1 VLVGLVALV
10 LAPWITS
17 ASGRPRNA
25 SAGIPYSFT
34 VSATA
39 PDDRLQ
45 GLLEAGVAIAGGLEL
60 EQILP
65 RLVQTACDLTGA
77 RYGAIGVLDE
87 SGNRLAQFITA
98 GLGDEARAAIGDPP
112 TGRGILGVLIT
123 DARPLRLSDIG
134 TDPRSV
140 GFPPNHPPMRT
151 FLGVPVI
158 AGGSVFGNLYLT
170 EKRAG
175 DFTEADEGV
184 AVMLAAQAGA
194 AIQNARLFAE
204 ARNHANA
211 LERAWTE
218 LSSVDELL
226 GAILSG
232 GERDDVLQLLA
243 DQAVR
248 VVPAATIGI
257 ALPEDDRTM
266 LRYVAAGGERGGRLR
281 GHTVPVAGSKVGAA
295 LLARRVVRVDDIQAD
310 PDAYAPTGR
319 IAGVRSLL
327 IVPIVRRFE
336 AVGVIVAGDRTT
348 SAAQADD
355 DERLLQ
361 AYAMR
366 TVLVLELNQALS
378 AERSR
383 ADAVERLVA
392 SEIRDASRRETL
404 RRVVEAQE
412 RERRRLAIELHDET
426 GQSLAAVLMGLRRL
440 EESTDP
446 AAVRATVEELR
457 ATVVNAVQELRA
469 LAVELRPK
477 ALDDFGLSPALER
490 LIDTYS
496 RRTGLTVDSHL
507 AGLEPRLPE
516 PVESALY
523 RIVQEALTNIAKHAG
538 ASTVSVVTRRDGD
551 RIVMVIEDN
560 GEGFDAGTPAD
571 GLGLVSMRERAE
583 LLGGS
588 LQVESDPGHG
598 TTLVVEVPA

>member
-1 VLVGLVALV
+1 M
-10 LAPWITS
+10 
-17 ASGRPRNA
+17 
-25 SAGIPYSFT
+25 PYSPT

-39 PDDRLQ
+39 PDNRLQ
-45 GLLEAGVAIAGGLEL
+45 ALLDAGVAIAGGLEL

-65 RLVQTACDLTGA
+65 RLVQSACDLTGA
-77 RYGAIGVLDE
+77 KYGALGVLDE

-98 GLGDEARAAIGDPP
+98 GLSDEQRDSIGDLP

-123 DARPLRLSDIG
+123 DARPLRLPDIG

-140 GFPPNHPPMRT
+140 GFPPHHPPMRS

-170 EKRAG
+170 EKADG
-175 DFTEADEGV
+175 DFTEGDEGV
-184 AVMLAAQAGA
+184 AVMLAAQAGV
-194 AIQNARLFAE
+194 AIQNARLFAD
-204 ARNHANA
+204 AKSHAEA

-232 GERDDVLQLLA
+232 GERDSVLQLLA

-248 VVPAATIGI
+248 VIPSAVIGI
-257 ALPEDDRTM
+257 ALPEEDRTV
-266 LRYVAAGGERGGRLR
+266 LRYVAAAGDRADRLR
-281 GHTVPVAGSKVGAA
+281 QHTVPVGGSKVGAA
-295 LLARRVVRVDDIQAD
+295 LLARRVVRVDDLESD

-336 AVGVIVAGDRTT
+336 AVGVIVAGDRQTPE
-348 SAAQADD
+348 ALEGEG
-355 DERLLQ
+355 ERLLQ
-361 AYAMR
+361 AYATR
-366 TVLVLELNQALS
+366 TVLVLELAQTLAT
-378 AERSR
+378 ERDR
-383 ADAVERLVA
+383 ANAVERLVA
-392 SEIRDASRRETL
+392 SEIRDAARRETL
-404 RRVVEAQE
+404 RRVVDAQE

-440 EESTDP
+440 EESGDP
-446 AAVRATVEELR
+446 ATVRATVEELR
-457 ATVVNAVQELRA
+457 GTVVNAVQELRA

-477 ALDDFGLSPALER
+477 ALDDFGLAPALER

-496 RRTGLTVDSHL
+496 RRTGLEVDSHL
-507 AGLEPRLPE
+507 AGLEPRLDE

-523 RIVQEALTNIAKHAG
+523 RIAQEALTNIAKHAG
-538 ASTVSVVTRRDGD
+538 ASAVSIVTRRTGE
-551 RIVMVIEDN
+551 RLTMIVEDN
-560 GEGFDAGTPAD
+560 GTGFDATAPAE

-588 LQVESDPGHG
+588 LRLESSTEHG

>member
-1 VLVGLVALV
+1 M
-10 LAPWITS
+10 
-17 ASGRPRNA
+17 
-25 SAGIPYSFT
+25 PYSPT

-45 GLLEAGVAIAGGLEL
+45 ALLDAGVAIAGGLEL
-60 EQILP
+60 DQILP
-65 RLVQTACDLTGA
+65 RLVQLACDLTGA
-77 RYGAIGVLDE
+77 RYGALGVLDE
-87 SGNRLAQFITA
+87 SGNRLDQFITA
-98 GLGDEARAAIGDPP
+98 GLTGDERELIGDLP

-123 DARPLRLSDIG
+123 DARPLRLPDIH

-158 AGGSVFGNLYLT
+158 AGGSLFGNLYLT
-170 EKRAG
+170 EKRDG

-184 AVMLAAQAGA
+184 AVMLAAQAGV

-204 ARNHANA
+204 ARSHADA

-232 GERDDVLQLLA
+232 GARDEVLQLLA
-243 DQAVR
+243 EQAVR
-248 VVPAATIGI
+248 VIPSAVIGI
-257 ALPEDDRTM
+257 ALPEENRTV
-266 LRYVAAGGERGGRLR
+266 LRYVAAAGERGERLR
-281 GHTVPVAGSKVGAA
+281 QHTVPVGGSKVGAA
-295 LLARRVVRVDDIQAD
+295 LLARRVVRVDDLEAD

-336 AVGVIVAGDRTT
+336 AVGVIVAGDRRTADAL
-348 SAAQADD
+348 AAEDD
-355 DERLLQ
+355 RLLQ
-361 AYAMR
+361 AYATR
-366 TVLVLELNQALS
+366 TVLVLELAQALG
-378 AERSR
+378 AERDR

-392 SEIRDASRRETL
+392 SEIRDAARRETL

-426 GQSLAAVLMGLRRL
+426 GQSLAAVLMGLRRI
-440 EESTDP
+440 EEAGET
-446 AAVRATVEELR
+446 AAVRSTVAELR
-457 ATVVNAVQELRA
+457 ETVVNAVQELRA

-477 ALDDFGLSPALER
+477 ALDDFGLAPALER
-490 LIDTYS
+490 LVDTYS
-496 RRTGLTVDSHL
+496 RRTGLDVDSHL
-507 AGLEPRLPE
+507 AGLEPRLAE

-523 RIVQEALTNIAKHAG
+523 RIAQEALTNIAKHAG
-538 ASTVSVVTRRDGD
+538 AGAVSIVTRRDGE
-551 RIVMVIEDN
+551 RLTMIVEDN
-560 GEGFDAGTPAD
+560 GTGFDAAAPAE

-588 LQVESDPGHG
+588 LRVESTEHG

>member
-1 VLVGLVALV
+1 M
-10 LAPWITS
+10 
-17 ASGRPRNA
+17 
-25 SAGIPYSFT
+25 
-34 VSATA
+34 SATA

-45 GLLEAGVAIAGGLEL
+45 ALLDAGVAIASGLEL
-60 EQILP
+60 EAILP

-77 RYGAIGVLDE
+77 RYGALGVLDE
-87 SGNRLAQFITA
+87 SGNRLAQFITT
-98 GLGDEARAAIGDPP
+98 GIGDEARVAIGDPP
-112 TGRGILGVLIT
+112 TGKGILGVLIT
-123 DARPLRLSDIG
+123 DARPLRLADIG
-134 TDPRSV
+134 SDPRSV
-140 GFPPNHPPMRT
+140 GFPPNHPPMRS

-170 EKRAG
+170 EKAEG
-175 DFTEADEGV
+175 GEFTDADEAV
-184 AVMLAAQAGA
+184 AIMLAAQAGA

-204 ARNHANA
+204 AREHAQA

-232 GERDDVLQLLA
+232 AARDEVLQLLA
-243 DQAVR
+243 EQAVR
-248 VVPAATIGI
+248 VVPAAVMGI

-266 LRYVAAGGERGGRLR
+266 LRYVAAAGDRGDRLR
-281 GHTVPVAGSKVGAA
+281 QHAVPIAGSKVGAA
-295 LLARRVVRVDDIQAD
+295 LLARRVVRVEDLESD

-319 IAGVRSLL
+319 VAGVRSLL

-336 AVGVIVAGDRTT
+336 AVGVIVAGDRST
-348 SAAQADD
+348 SAAMAAD
-355 DERLLQ
+355 DERILK
-361 AYAMR
+361 AYATR
-366 TVLVLELNQALS
+366 TVLVLELAQALS
-378 AERSR
+378 TERER

-392 SEIRDASRRETL
+392 SEIRDAARRETL

-440 EESTDP
+440 EESGDP
-446 AAVRATVEELR
+446 EGMRATVQELR

-477 ALDDFGLSPALER
+477 ALDDFGLGPALER

-496 RRTGLTVDSHL
+496 RRTGLAVESHL
-507 AGLEPRLPE
+507 GGLESRLPE
-516 PVESALY
+516 PVESAFY
-523 RIVQEALTNIAKHAG
+523 RIAQEALTNIAKHAG
-538 ASTVSVVTRRDGD
+538 ASSVSIVTRRDAD
-551 RIVMVIEDN
+551 KLTMVVEDN
-560 GEGFDAGTPAD
+560 GAGFEAAAPAG

-588 LQVESDPGHG
+588 LTVESSPEHG

>member
-1 VLVGLVALV
+1 
-10 LAPWITS
+10 
-17 ASGRPRNA
+17 
-25 SAGIPYSFT
+25 

-39 PDDRLQ
+39 PDDRLRA
-45 GLLEAGVAIAGGLEL
+45 LLDAGVAIASGLEL
-60 EQILP
+60 DQILP
-65 RLVQTACDLTGA
+65 RLVQSACDLTGA

-98 GLGDEARAAIGDPP
+98 GLGDAEREAIGDLP

-123 DARPLRLSDIG
+123 DARPLRLSDLG

-140 GFPPNHPPMRT
+140 GFPPNHPPMRN

-170 EKRAG
+170 EKRDG
-175 DFTEADEGV
+175 DFTEDDEAV
-184 AVMLAAQAGA
+184 AIMLAAQAGA

-204 ARNHANA
+204 ARDHAEA

-218 LSSVDELL
+218 VSSVDELL

-232 GERDDVLQLLA
+232 GARDDVLQLLA
-243 DQAVR
+243 EQAVR
-248 VVPAATIGI
+248 AVPAAVIGI
-257 ALPEDDRTM
+257 ALPEDNRTM
-266 LRYVAAGGERGGRLR
+266 LRYAAAAGERGARLR
-281 GHTVPVAGSKVGAA
+281 QHTVPVGGSKVGAA
-295 LLARRVVRVDDIQAD
+295 LLARRVVKVDDLESD

-336 AVGVIVAGDRTT
+336 AVGVIVAGDREGATT
-348 SAAQADD
+348 LSGE

-361 AYAMR
+361 AYAAR
-366 TVLVLELNQALS
+366 TVLALELAQALS
-378 AERSR
+378 TERDR

-440 EESTDP
+440 EESDDP
-446 AAVRATVEELR
+446 AAVRSTVEELR

-477 ALDDFGLSPALER
+477 ALDDFGLAPALER
-490 LIDTYS
+490 LVDTYS
-496 RRTGLTVDSHL
+496 RRTGLEVDSHL
-507 AGLEPRLPE
+507 AGLEPRLAE

-523 RIVQEALTNIAKHAG
+523 RIAQEALTNIAKHAG
-538 ASTVSVVTRRDGD
+538 ASAVSIVTRRDGE
-551 RIVMVIEDN
+551 RLTMIVEDN
-560 GEGFDAGTPAD
+560 GTGFDETTPAQ

-588 LQVESDPGHG
+588 LRVESSTDHG

>member
-1 VLVGLVALV
+1 M
-10 LAPWITS
+10 
-17 ASGRPRNA
+17 
-25 SAGIPYSFT
+25 PYSPT

-39 PDDRLQ
+39 PDHRLQ
-45 GLLEAGVAIAGGLEL
+45 ALLAAGVAIASGLEL

-65 RLVQTACDLTGA
+65 RLVQSACDLTGA
-77 RYGAIGVLDE
+77 RYGALGVLDE
-87 SGNRLAQFITA
+87 SGNRLAQFITT
-98 GLGDEARAAIGDPP
+98 GVGDEERAAIGDLP
-112 TGRGILGVLIT
+112 TGKGILGVLIT
-123 DARPLRLSDIG
+123 DARPLRLAEIG
-134 TDPRSV
+134 SDPRSV
-140 GFPPNHPPMRT
+140 GFPPNHPPMRN

-170 EKRAG
+170 EKREG
-175 DFTEADEGV
+175 EFTEADEGV

-194 AIQNARLFAE
+194 AIQNARLFAD
-204 ARNHANA
+204 ARGHAEA

-232 GERDDVLQLLA
+232 AARDDVLQLLA
-243 DQAVR
+243 EQAVR
-248 VVPAATIGI
+248 VVPAAVIGI
-257 ALPEDDRTM
+257 ALPEEDRTV
-266 LRYVAAGGERGGRLR
+266 LRYVAAAGGRGEHLR
-281 GHTVPVAGSKVGAA
+281 QHTVPVGGSKVGAA
-295 LLARRVVRVDDIQAD
+295 LLARRVVRVDDLQAD

-348 SAAQADD
+348 SAAMAVD
-355 DERLLQ
+355 DERILE
-361 AYAMR
+361 AYATR
-366 TVLVLELNQALS
+366 AVLVLELAQALA
-378 AERSR
+378 AERNR

-392 SEIRDASRRETL
+392 SEIRDAARRETL

-426 GQSLAAVLMGLRRL
+426 VQSLAAVLMGLRRL
-440 EESTDP
+440 EESNDP
-446 AAVRATVEELR
+446 ATVSATVEELR

-477 ALDDFGLSPALER
+477 ALDDFGLAPALER
-490 LIDTYS
+490 LVDTYS
-496 RRTGLTVDSHL
+496 RRTGLTVESHL
-507 AGLEPRLPE
+507 GGLESRLPE

-523 RIVQEALTNIAKHAG
+523 RIAQEALTNIAKHAG
-538 ASTVSVVTRRDGD
+538 ASAVSVVTRRGD
-551 RIVMVIEDN
+551 ERLTMVVEDN
-560 GEGFDAGTPAD
+560 GTGFEASAPAE
-571 GLGLVSMRERAE
+571 GLGLVSMHERAE

-588 LQVESDPGHG
+588 LRVESSPGHG

>member
-1 VLVGLVALV
+1 
-10 LAPWITS
+10 
-17 ASGRPRNA
+17 
-25 SAGIPYSFT
+25 

-45 GLLEAGVAIAGGLEL
+45 ALLDAGVAIAGGIEL

-65 RLVQTACDLTGA
+65 RLVQSACDLTGA
-77 RYGAIGVLDE
+77 RYGALGVLDE
-87 SGNRLAQFITA
+87 SGNRLDQFITT
-98 GLGDEARAAIGDPP
+98 GLSDEVRAAIGDLP

-123 DARPLRLSDIG
+123 DARPLRLSDIHS
-134 TDPRSV
+134 DPRSV
-140 GFPPNHPPMRT
+140 GFPPNHPPMRS

-170 EKRAG
+170 EKRDG

-184 AVMLAAQAGA
+184 AIMLAAQAGV

-204 ARNHANA
+204 ARSHADA

-232 GERDDVLQLLA
+232 GARDEVLQLLA
-243 DQAVR
+243 EQAVR
-248 VVPAATIGI
+248 VIPSAVIGI
-257 ALPEDDRTM
+257 ALPEEDRTV
-266 LRYVAAGGERGGRLR
+266 LRYVAAAGERGDRLR
-281 GHTVPVAGSKVGAA
+281 GHTVPVGGSKVGAA
-295 LLARRVVRVDDIQAD
+295 LLARRVVRVEDLDAD

-336 AVGVIVAGDRTT
+336 AVGVIVAGDRLTND
-348 SAAQADD
+348 ALLGE

-361 AYAMR
+361 AYATR
-366 TVLVLELNQALS
+366 TVLVLELAQALS
-378 AERSR
+378 AERDR

-440 EESTDP
+440 EEAGDL
-446 AAVRATVEELR
+446 AAVRTTVAELR
-457 ATVVNAVQELRA
+457 ETVVNAVQELRA

-477 ALDDFGLSPALER
+477 ALDDFGLAPALDR

-496 RRTGLTVDSHL
+496 RRTGLEVDSHL
-507 AGLEPRLPE
+507 AGLEPRLSE

-523 RIVQEALTNIAKHAG
+523 RIAQEALTNIAKHAG
-538 ASTVSVVTRRDGD
+538 ASAVSIVTRRDGE
-551 RIVMVIEDN
+551 RLTMIVEDN
-560 GEGFDAGTPAD
+560 GTGFDAAAPAQ

-588 LQVESDPGHG
+588 LRVESTTEHG
-598 TTLVVEVPA
+598 TTLVVEVAA

>member
-1 VLVGLVALV
+1 M
-10 LAPWITS
+10 
-17 ASGRPRNA
+17 
-25 SAGIPYSFT
+25 
-34 VSATA
+34 SATA

-45 GLLEAGVAIAGGLEL
+45 AVLDAGVAIAGGLEL

-65 RLVQTACDLTGA
+65 RLVQYACDLTGA

-87 SGNRLAQFITA
+87 SGNRLARFITA
-98 GLGDEARAAIGDPP
+98 GVGDAEREAIGDLP

-134 TDPRSV
+134 SDPRSV
-140 GFPPNHPPMRT
+140 GFPPHHPPMRT

-158 AGGSVFGNLYLT
+158 AGGRVFGNLYLT
-170 EKRAG
+170 EKREG

-184 AVMLAAQAGA
+184 AIMLAAQAGA
-194 AIQNARLFAE
+194 AIQNARLLAD
-204 ARNHANA
+204 ARTHADA
-211 LERAWTE
+211 LERAWIE

-232 GERDDVLQLLA
+232 GSRDDVLQLLVE
-243 DQAVR
+243 QAVR
-248 VVPAATIGI
+248 VVPSTVVGI

-266 LRYVAAGGERGGRLR
+266 LRYVAAAGRRGDRLR
-281 GHTVPVAGSKVGAA
+281 HHAVPVAGSMVGAA
-295 LLARRVVRVDDIQAD
+295 LLARRVVRVEDLQSD

-319 IAGVRSLL
+319 VAGVRSLL

-336 AVGVIVAGDRTT
+336 AVGVIVAGDRSTPE
-348 SAAQADD
+348 ALAGD

-361 AYAMR
+361 AYATR

-378 AERSR
+378 AERDR

-392 SEIRDASRRETL
+392 TEIRDASRRETL

-440 EESTDP
+440 EESNDP
-446 AAVRATVEELR
+446 ATVRATVDELR
-457 ATVVNAVQELRA
+457 ETVVNAVQELRA

-490 LIDTYS
+490 LIETYS
-496 RRTGLTVDSHL
+496 RRTGLAVDSHL
-507 AGLEPRLPE
+507 AGLESRLPE

-523 RIVQEALTNIAKHAG
+523 RIAQEALTNIAKHAG
-538 ASTVSVVTRRDGD
+538 ASSVSIVTRRDKG
-551 RIVMVIEDN
+551 RIALIIEDN
-560 GEGFDAGTPAD
+560 GTGFDVAVPAG

-588 LQVESDPGHG
+588 LRVESGPDHG
-598 TTLVVEVPA
+598 TTLVIEVPA

>member
-1 VLVGLVALV
+1 M
-10 LAPWITS
+10 
-17 ASGRPRNA
+17 
-25 SAGIPYSFT
+25 
-34 VSATA
+34 
-39 PDDRLQ
+39 
-45 GLLEAGVAIAGGLEL
+45 AIAGGLEL

-65 RLVQTACDLTGA
+65 RLVQFACDLTGA

-87 SGNRLAQFITA
+87 PGNKLAQFITA
-98 GLGDEARAAIGDPP
+98 GLGDDERAAIGDLP

-123 DARPLRLSDIG
+123 DARPLRLSDLG
-134 TDPRSV
+134 SDPRSV

-170 EKRAG
+170 EKRDGG
-175 DFTEADEGV
+175 DFTEADEAV
-184 AVMLAAQAGA
+184 AIMLAAQAGA
-194 AIQNARLFAE
+194 AIQNARLFAD
-204 ARNHANA
+204 ARTHADA

-232 GERDDVLQLLA
+232 GSRDDVLQLLA
-243 DQAVR
+243 EQAVR
-248 VVPAATIGI
+248 VVPSAVIGI
-257 ALPEDDRTM
+257 ALPEEDRTM
-266 LRYVAAGGERGGRLR
+266 LRYVAAAGEHGERLR
-281 GHTVPVAGSKVGAA
+281 RHAVPVAGSKVGAA
-295 LLARRVVRVDDIQAD
+295 LLARRVVRVDDLQAD

-319 IAGVRSLL
+319 VAGVRALL

-336 AVGVIVAGDRTT
+336 AVGVIVAGDRSTPE
-348 SAAQADD
+348 ALAGD

-361 AYAMR
+361 AYATR

-378 AERSR
+378 AERNR

-392 SEIRDASRRETL
+392 SEIRDAARRETL

-446 AAVRATVEELR
+446 ATVRATVDELR
-457 ATVVNAVQELRA
+457 ETVVNAVQELRA

-538 ASTVSVVTRRDGD
+538 ASTVSIVTRRDEG
-551 RIVMVIEDN
+551 RIVLIVEDN
-560 GEGFDAGTPAD
+560 GTGFDAAAPAG

-588 LQVESDPGHG
+588 LRVESGTEQG
-598 TTLVVEVPA
+598 TTLVIEVPA

>member
-1 VLVGLVALV
+1 
-10 LAPWITS
+10 
-17 ASGRPRNA
+17 
-25 SAGIPYSFT
+25 

-45 GLLEAGVAIAGGLEL
+45 AVLEAGVAIAAGLDL
-60 EQILP
+60 DQILP
-65 RLVQTACDLTGA
+65 RLVQSACDLTGA
-77 RYGAIGVLDE
+77 RYGALGVLDE
-87 SGNRLAQFITA
+87 SGNRLSQFITA
-98 GLGDEARAAIGDPP
+98 GLGDDERRAIGDLP

-134 TDPRSV
+134 SDARSV

-170 EKRAG
+170 EKREG
-175 DFTEADEGV
+175 EDFTEADEAV
-184 AVMLAAQAGA
+184 AIMLAAQAGA
-194 AIQNARLFAE
+194 AIQNARLFAN
-204 ARNHANA
+204 ARTHANA

-232 GERDDVLQLLA
+232 GSRDDVLQLLA
-243 DQAVR
+243 EQAVR
-248 VVPAATIGI
+248 VVPSAVIGI
-257 ALPEDDRTM
+257 ALPEDDRTV
-266 LRYVAAGGERGGRLR
+266 LRYVAAAGEHGDRLR
-281 GHTVPVAGSKVGAA
+281 HHTVPVAGSKVGAA
-295 LLARRVVRVDDIQAD
+295 LLARRVVRVDDLLVDA
-310 PDAYAPTGR
+310 DAYAPTGR
-319 IAGVRSLL
+319 VADVRSLL

-336 AVGVIVAGDRTT
+336 AVGVIVAGDPSTPE
-348 SAAQADD
+348 ALADD

-361 AYAMR
+361 AYATR

-378 AERSR
+378 AERDR

-412 RERRRLAIELHDET
+412 QERRRLAIELHDET

-440 EESTDP
+440 EEATDP
-446 AAVRATVEELR
+446 ATVRATVEELR
-457 ATVVNAVQELRA
+457 ETVVNAVQELRA

-477 ALDDFGLSPALER
+477 ALDDFGLSAALER

-496 RRTGLTVDSHL
+496 RRTGLAVDSHL

-523 RIVQEALTNIAKHAG
+523 RISQEALTNIAKHAG
-538 ASTVSVVTRRDGD
+538 ASTVSIITRRDEG
-551 RIVMVIEDN
+551 RVVMVVEDN
-560 GEGFDAGTPAD
+560 GTGFDAAGPAD

-588 LQVESDPGHG
+588 LRVESGPDHG

>member
-1 VLVGLVALV
+1 
-10 LAPWITS
+10 
-17 ASGRPRNA
+17 
-25 SAGIPYSFT
+25 

-45 GLLEAGVAIAGGLEL
+45 ALLDAGVAIAGGLEL

-65 RLVQTACDLTGA
+65 RLVQSACDLTGA
-77 RYGAIGVLDE
+77 RYGALGVLDE
-87 SGNRLAQFITA
+87 SGNRLDQFITA
-98 GLGDEARAAIGDPP
+98 GLSEEERASIGDLP

-123 DARPLRLSDIG
+123 DARPLRLPDIH

-140 GFPPNHPPMRT
+140 GFPPNHPPMRS

-170 EKRAG
+170 EKRDG
-175 DFTEADEGV
+175 DFTEDDEAV
-184 AVMLAAQAGA
+184 AIMLAAQAGA
-194 AIQNARLFAE
+194 AIPNARLFAE
-204 ARNHANA
+204 ARDHAEA

-218 LSSVDELL
+218 VSSVDELL

-232 GERDDVLQLLA
+232 GARDDVLQLLA
-243 DQAVR
+243 EQAVR
-248 VVPAATIGI
+248 AVPAAVIGI
-257 ALPEDDRTM
+257 ALPEDNRTM
-266 LRYVAAGGERGGRLR
+266 LRYAAAAGERGARLR
-281 GHTVPVAGSKVGAA
+281 QHTVPVGGSKVGAA
-295 LLARRVVRVDDIQAD
+295 LLARRVVKVDDLESD

-336 AVGVIVAGDRTT
+336 AVGVIVAGDREGATT
-348 SAAQADD
+348 LGGE

-361 AYAMR
+361 AYAAR
-366 TVLVLELNQALS
+366 TVIALELAQALS
-378 AERSR
+378 TERDR

-440 EESTDP
+440 EESGDP
-446 AAVRATVEELR
+446 EGMRATVEELR

-477 ALDDFGLSPALER
+477 ALDDFGLGPALER

-496 RRTGLTVDSHL
+496 RRTGLAVESHL
-507 AGLEPRLPE
+507 GGLESRLPE
-516 PVESALY
+516 PVESAFY
-523 RIVQEALTNIAKHAG
+523 RIAQEALTNIAKHAG
-538 ASTVSVVTRRDGD
+538 ASSVSIVTRRDAD
-551 RIVMVIEDN
+551 KLTMVVEDN
-560 GEGFDAGTPAD
+560 GAGFEAAAPAG

-588 LQVESDPGHG
+588 LTVESSPEHG

>member
-1 VLVGLVALV
+1 M
-10 LAPWITS
+10 
-17 ASGRPRNA
+17 
-25 SAGIPYSFT
+25 
-34 VSATA
+34 SATA

-45 GLLEAGVAIAGGLEL
+45 AVLDAGVAIAGGLEL

-65 RLVQTACDLTGA
+65 RLVQYACDLTGA

-87 SGNRLAQFITA
+87 SGNRLARFITA
-98 GLGDEARAAIGDPP
+98 GLGDAEREAIGDLP

-134 TDPRSV
+134 SDPRSV
-140 GFPPNHPPMRT
+140 GFPPHHPPMRT

-158 AGGSVFGNLYLT
+158 AGGRVFGNLYLT
-170 EKRAG
+170 EKREG

-184 AVMLAAQAGA
+184 TIMLAAQAGA
-194 AIQNARLFAE
+194 AIQNARLLAD
-204 ARNHANA
+204 ARTHANA
-211 LERAWTE
+211 LERAWIE

-232 GERDDVLQLLA
+232 GSRDDVLQLLVE
-243 DQAVR
+243 QAVR
-248 VVPAATIGI
+248 VVPSTVVGI

-266 LRYVAAGGERGGRLR
+266 LRYVAAAGQRGDRLR
-281 GHTVPVAGSKVGAA
+281 HHAVPVAGSMVGAA
-295 LLARRVVRVDDIQAD
+295 LLARRVVRVEDLQSD

-319 IAGVRSLL
+319 VAGVRSLL

-336 AVGVIVAGDRTT
+336 AVGVIVAGDRSTPE
-348 SAAQADD
+348 ALAGD

-361 AYAMR
+361 AYATR

-378 AERSR
+378 AERDR

-392 SEIRDASRRETL
+392 TEIRDASRRETL

-440 EESTDP
+440 EESNDP
-446 AAVRATVEELR
+446 ATVRATVDELR
-457 ATVVNAVQELRA
+457 ETVVNAVQELRA

-490 LIDTYS
+490 LIETYS
-496 RRTGLTVDSHL
+496 RRTGLAVDSHL
-507 AGLEPRLPE
+507 AGLESRLPE

-523 RIVQEALTNIAKHAG
+523 RIAQEALTNIAKHAG
-538 ASTVSVVTRRDGD
+538 ASSVSIVTRRDKG
-551 RIVMVIEDN
+551 RIALIIEDN
-560 GEGFDAGTPAD
+560 GTGFDAAVPAG

-588 LQVESDPGHG
+588 LRVESGPDHG
-598 TTLVVEVPA
+598 TTLVIEVPA